1 MKGKTRMSKKL
12 PGLIIILAL
21 QAQALFCAPPDSLR
35 LEFAF
40 EQDPA
45 IYEESDY
52 GEAPQVAIW
61 LEDSLSGQVKT
72 VYVTYR
78 AATGDYYGKVECPV
92 ALPVWIAAW
101 RRETGRDDF
110 PVVRKPAAEAIT
122 KATSLDGKVRASV
135 TVPSGTNWLCY
146 IEMNVAG
153 DFNSAYP
160 FESQAGSLDNHG
172 NGQPSLIFRATI
184 SAVPGAKAI
193 LEPFGRTE
201 QHRFTGEIIRD
212 FQGMDSALKCLGNIT
227 VTCTTE

>member
-1 MKGKTRMSKKL
+1 MTRMIPFMLLVFILSS
-12 PGLIIILAL
+12 GLLLA
-21 QAQALFCAPPDSLR
+21 APPDSVR
-35 LEFAF
+35 LEFTF
-40 EQDPA
+40 DQNPA

-61 LEDSLSGQVKT
+61 LEDTLSGQVKT

-101 RRETGRDDF
+101 RRETGRDDY

-122 KATSLDGKVRASV
+122 KATSLDGKVQASAK
-135 TVPSGTNWLCY
+135 VPSGTNWFCY

-160 FESQAGSLDNHG
+160 FESQDGALDNHG
-172 NGQPSLIFRATI
+172 NGQPSLIFRAPI
-184 SAVPGAKAI
+184 SAVPSSKAI
-193 LEPFGRTE
+193 LEPYGRTE

-212 FQGMDSALKCLGNIT
+212 FQGIDSALKCLSNIT
-227 VTCTTE
+227 VFCTAE